1 MSRQVEALRIM
12 TQGKTGQRDEALEH
26 QLDQFYEEL
35 TAASEQVLGYPCNLA
50 FDYEPLY
57 RFLRFATNNI
67 GDPLSGSN
75 YQVNT
80 RAIERKALQFFAEL
94 LHLPWPQAWGYV
106 TSGGTEGNT
115 YGLFLARE
123 LYPHGILYFSQD
135 THYSIRKIAKLLNL
149 RNIMIRS
156 LPSGEIDYQDLE
168 ASIAVKR
175 EHPVILCAN
184 IGTTMKGA
192 IDDLDRVQQILERLA
207 IEDCAIHCDA
217 ALSGMILPF
226 VDDPP
231 LFDFRARIN
240 SIAISGH
247 KMIGSPLPCG
257 VVLARRSL
265 VRQIERSIEYV
276 GILDTTLSG
285 SRSGFTPLL
294 LWYAIRRHGRQG
306 WRRMVQQTLRMTETA
321 LQRLQEIGWP
331 AWRNPHSNTI
341 VIRRPSDEL
350 VRRWQLAVTGEI
362 AHLIVMPHLTLE
374 RIEPFLEELQQ
385 EGSGVREQRPADE

>member
-1 MSRQVEALRIM
+1 M
-12 TQGKTGQRDEALEH
+12 TNPARTNHREETLEQ
-26 QLDQFYEEL
+26 QLDQLFAELEE
-35 TAASEQVLGYPCNLA
+35 ASARSLGYPCNLA

-57 RFLRFATNNI
+57 RFLRLHLNNI
-67 GDPLSGSN
+67 GDPLGSSN

-80 RAIERKALQFFAEL
+80 RGIERKVLQSFAEL

-106 TSGGTEGNT
+106 TGGGTEGNT

-123 LYPHGILYFSQD
+123 LHPNGILYFSQD
-135 THYSIRKIAKLLNL
+135 SHYSILKTAKLLNQ

-168 ASIAVKR
+168 ASISVKR
-175 EHPVILCAN
+175 EYPVILCAN

-192 IDDLDRVQQILERLA
+192 VDDLGRIQQVLERLA
-207 IEDCAIHCDA
+207 IHDFYIHCDA

-231 LFDFRARIN
+231 PFDFRAPIN

-257 VVLARRSL
+257 VVLARRAL
-265 VRQIERSIEYV
+265 VKQIERAVEYV
-276 GILDTTLSG
+276 GIMDTTLSG

-294 LWYAIRRHGRQG
+294 LWYALRTHGRQG
-306 WRRMVQQTLRMTETA
+306 WRRIVQQMLERTQRV
-321 LQRLQEIGWP
+321 LQRLEEIGWP
-331 AWRNPHSNTI
+331 AWRNPHANTI
-341 VIRRPSDEL
+341 VIRRPSEAL
-350 VRRWQLAVTGEI
+350 VRRWQLAVKGDI
-362 AHLIVMPHLTLE
+362 AHLIVMPHVTMERLE
-374 RIEPFLEELQQ
+374 PLLAELKEEAL
-385 EGSGVREQRPADE
+385 GVG